1 MRAPLVLLVLL
12 GATSLAPLASAT
24 AQPLA
29 DLTPWPVRPGA
40 PPASEADG
48 YTRYE
53 LLQPGSA
60 KFRIVYDI
68 TAVRPGARAYFNPIR
83 PGSVATNERVSDRAS
98 GDPLSFRVVSGT
110 EARAEGETDAEPTT
124 DFIRVQLARPV
135 PAGGG
140 QARLR
145 IEKTYAD
152 PKSYR
157 VEGSE
162 IVFDRPLGVKRNAVV
177 LPPGYVL
184 ASCNYPSQVA
194 QEADGRLRVSFLN
207 VTPAEAPLI
216 LRARLG
222 RLPAEASG
230 AVKRFDERA
239 RQTRDIVYALR
250 QPETHAFDLYH
261 DYTEDRSGVDH
272 YVNVVR
278 TGSAAQNPTAL
289 DLDTGAPVP
298 ARLLK
303 GAEIAA
309 AGITDPELGRVT
321 PDTEVVVF
329 PFRPLQSGQS
339 IRLRMSETY
348 TDPGRYRLVGDELV
362 FERSLGRA
370 YNAVVLPEGW
380 TLTNSSAPA
389 IVSQTPDGR
398 TRLDFDN
405 PRDDEVDVLL
415 TARRARKPNS

>member
-1 MRAPLVLLVLL
+1 MKPSALIATLL
-12 GATSLAPLASAT
+12 GAVSLAPTGLR

-29 DLTPWPVRPGA
+29 DLTPWPVQAQA
-40 PPASEADG
+40 PPQSEADG

-68 TAVRPGARAYFNPIR
+68 TAVRPGAKAYFNPIR
-83 PGSVATNERVSDRAS
+83 PGSVATDERVTDLATGR
-98 GDPLSFRVVSGT
+98 PLSFRVVSGAQ
-110 EARAEGETDAEPTT
+110 ARMEGETDAEPTT
-124 DFIRVQLARPV
+124 DFIRVALARPV

-140 QARLR
+140 QARLL

-157 VEGSE
+157 MEGLE

-194 QEADGRLRVSFLN
+194 QEPDGRLRISFLN
-207 VTPAEAPLI
+207 VTPAQAPLI
-216 LRARLG
+216 LRARPG
-222 RLPAEASG
+222 KLPVTPSSEA
-230 AVKRFDERA
+230 KRFDERA

-261 DYTEDRSGVDH
+261 DYTEDKPGTDH

-278 TGSAAQNPTAL
+278 TGSAAQNPSARN
-289 DLDTGAPVP
+289 LDTGEAIP

-303 GAEIAA
+303 GPEIAA
-309 AGITDPELGRVT
+309 AGIRDPELGTVT

-329 PFRPLQSGQS
+329 PFAPLLAHQS

-348 TDPGRYRLVGDELV
+348 SDPGRYRLVGDELV

-370 YNAVVLPEGW
+370 YNAVVLPLGW

-405 PRDDEVDVLL
+405 PRDDEVDVLI
-415 TARRARKPNS
+415 TARRTAPAS

>member
-1 MRAPLVLLVLL
+1 MALF
-12 GATSLAPLASAT
+12 GAASLAPTAVR

-40 PPASEADG
+40 PTQSEADG

-68 TAVRPGARAYFNPIR
+68 TAVRPGAKAYFNPIR
-83 PGSVATNERVSDRAS
+83 PGSVATDERVTDRAT
-98 GDPLSFRVVSGT
+98 GQPLSFRVVSGS
-110 EARAEGETDAEPTT
+110 EARSEGEIDAEPTT
-124 DFIRVQLARPV
+124 DFIRVALARPV

-140 QARLR
+140 QARLL

-162 IVFDRPLGVKRNAVV
+162 IVFDRVLGVKRNAVV

-194 QEADGRLRVSFLN
+194 QEPDGRLRISFLN
-207 VTPAEAPLI
+207 VTPAEAPLV
-216 LRARLG
+216 LRARPG
-222 RLPAEASG
+222 RLPVELSGEA
-230 AVKRFDERA
+230 KRFDERA

-250 QPETHAFDLYH
+250 PPETHAFDLYH
-261 DYTEDRSGVDH
+261 DYTEDKVGVDH

-278 TGSAAQNPTAL
+278 TGSAAQNPSARN
-289 DLDTGAPVP
+289 LDTGDAIP

-303 GAEIAA
+303 GSEITA
-309 AGITDPELGRVT
+309 AGISDSELGTVT
-321 PDTEVVVF
+321 PDAEVVVF
-329 PFRPLQSGQS
+329 PFRPLQPGQS

-348 TDPGRYRLVGDELV
+348 SDPGRYRLVGDELV
-362 FERSLGRA
+362 FERSFGRA

-389 IVSQTPDGR
+389 VVSQTPDGR
-398 TRLDFDN
+398 TRLDFYN
-405 PRDDEVDVLL
+405 PLDDEVDVLI
-415 TARRARKPNS
+415 TARQTGKPSS